1 MYFFPL
7 ISFLGWKKRRKAAA
21 IYKVK
26 APASLLEEEVV
37 GEITVGDE

>member
-1 MYFFPL
+1 MEEEEKGSSDIKF
-7 ISFLGWKKRRKAAA
+7 
-21 IYKVK
+21 K